1 MSAIYLLKH
10 SASRRHCPP
19 GRGRS
24 EAFRGLA
31 KCQAVPSEGSTVL
44 CTTEDPTGSAAEG
57 VLSEKVVPP
66 LPLREKRPSA
76 LLNAD
81 KPDGAKAHSSGEI
94 KHPSSQPMLARIGV
108 ATDAIIPRRQLNSK

>member
-31 KCQAVPSEGSTVL
+31 KCQAVPSEGSAVL
-44 CTTEDPTGSAAEG
+44 CTTEDPLGNVAERSG
-57 VLSEKVVPP
+57 GGEERHCRFNH
-66 LPLREKRPSA
+66 PLRFVQCAS
-76 LLNAD
+76 L
-81 KPDGAKAHSSGEI
+81 HSSPCLGD
-94 KHPSSQPMLARIGV
+94 SAVS
-108 ATDAIIPRRQLNSK
+108 DAECILSF